1 MIILHF
7 HLQPQFRNELFHILH
22 IRMIFSKYVQPYH
35 HIKSLF
41 KIVTPLVRHSNCAK
55 FDTLWRARSCKLCS
69 FDCKLANNDRN
80 HEKLVAVGPC
90 RAPVV
95 RYSTTVNCCI
105 RCQGSVV

>member
-22 IRMIFSKYVQPYH
+22 VRMIFSKYVQPYH

-69 FDCKLANNDRN
+69 FDCKLANNDPN
-80 HEKLVAVGPC
+80 HETAV
-90 RAPVV
+90 
-95 RYSTTVNCCI
+95 
-105 RCQGSVV
+105 